1 MIRFEIKF
9 ETQMGTFSYQ
19 ILSDITKYYHG
30 YVFELSLSSNEDG
43 YIEYINTIPLSYQI
57 SAPSYNLGD
66 INADETINVLDI
78 VILVNIIIG
87 TQSPSEM
94 EQLSADMNED
104 GMINVQD
111 IVLLVNSV
119 IN

>member
-1 MIRFEIKF
+1 MIIEPFIF
-9 ETQMGTFSYQ
+9 SINDNALETTIQFG
-19 ILSDITKYYHG
+19 
-30 YVFELSLSSNEDG
+30 LSLSSNEDG
-43 YIEYINTIPLSYQI
+43 YIEYINTILSYQI

-87 TQSPSEM
+87 TLVLQKWNN
-94 EQLSADMNED
+94 SADMNED